1 MFKIINSTRSQ
12 IFLFVVHPSSGDVTR
27 TYKLL
32 YEDNKTQSTI
42 HEEIISSSERDSMI
56 YETRNK
62 LSEHNSFA
70 HTESIS
76 SPKSDS
82 NTHEKIRSSTK
93 RKSQTLKQID
103 FRKNQSL
110 LNQIDIL
117 LKKIINNRIIV
128 VLATVSILLKSRQ
141 LYLFN
146 IIYIKLISY
155 LLSVK
160 PNPDSHNQ

>member
-82 NTHEKIRSSTK
+82 NTHENIRSSTNK
-93 RKSQTLKQID
+93 
-103 FRKNQSL
+103 
-110 LNQIDIL
+110 
-117 LKKIINNRIIV
+117 
-128 VLATVSILLKSRQ
+128 
-141 LYLFN
+141 
-146 IIYIKLISY
+146 
-155 LLSVK
+155 
-160 PNPDSHNQ
+160 

>member
-1 MFKIINSTRSQ
+1 M
-12 IFLFVVHPSSGDVTR
+12 VHPSSGDVTR

-82 NTHEKIRSSTK
+82 NTHEKITSSTK

-117 LKKIINNRIIV
+117 LNKIINKRIIV